1 MIFVKQKI
9 SIMILIKSIL
19 NEKNIVFTEI
29 MLVRENKIPIYCDDW
44 ICAIV
49 LILQCQKDDK
59 TSLSSGHKTP

>member
-1 MIFVKQKI
+1 MK
-9 SIMILIKSIL
+9 
-19 NEKNIVFTEI
+19 KNIVFTEI